1 MTDTSHVVYRVGVA
15 ADSAAVAL
23 LHAESW
29 RRHYRGAYSDVYLDG
44 DIVSDRSEVWVG
56 RMAQPRGDRC
66 TIVAQSDG
74 QLVGFV
80 HTVLDADPLWGAL
93 IDNLHVTA
101 GLKRNGIGSAL
112 LQEAARFVAGRRPSV
127 GMFLGSS
134 SRTSMPNGSTKHE
147 VVHASGPVSWR
158 HPAEIRHASLVIPPS
173 CATRGR
179 SSPDFLRGKPIA
191 PSGSALDVR
200 TKMTCSRGDPYSTRT
215 GRIPLG
221 L

>member
-1 MTDTSHVVYRVGVA
+1 MRSDMTDTSHVAYRLGVA

-56 RMAQPRGDRC
+56 RMTQPREDRC
-66 TIVAQSDG
+66 TIVAQWDG

-80 HTVLDADPLWGAL
+80 HTVLDADQLWGAL

-127 GMFLGSS
+127 GMWLWVLEQNVDAQRFYAARGGACVG
-134 SRTSMPNGSTKHE
+134 R
-147 VVHASGPVSWR
+147 
-158 HPAEIRHASLVIPPS
+158 SLVEPP
-173 CATRGR
+173 G
-179 SSPDFLRGKPIA
+179 
-191 PSGSALDVR
+191 
-200 TKMTCSRGDPYSTRT
+200 GDPTRLVGHPSKLRYAWSET
-215 GRIPLG
+215 APIFSEGSP
-221 L
+221 

>member
-29 RRHYRGAYSDVYLDG
+29 RRHYRGAYSDGYLDG
-44 DIVSDRSEVWVG
+44 DIVADRLEVWVA

-66 TIVAQSDG
+66 TIVAEADG

-80 HTVLDADPLWGAL
+80 HTVLDADPLWGSL

-112 LQEAARFVAGRRPSV
+112 LDEAARFVAGRRPSV
-127 GMFLGSS
+127 GMFLWVLEQNVDAQRFYAARGGACVG
-134 SRTSMPNGSTKHE
+134 RD
-147 VVHASGPVSWR
+147 
-158 HPAEIRHASLVIPPS
+158 LV
-173 CATRGR
+173 
-179 SSPDFLRGKPIA
+179 A
-191 PSGSALDVR
+191 PFG
-200 TKMTCSRGDPYSTRT
+200 GDPTRLVGHPT
-215 GRIPLG
+215 KLRYAWSEAAPIFSDGSP
-221 L
+221 